1 MDEKPASKTKTLFL
15 WIVIF
20 AIGIVI
26 YGRTRD
32 VDALRHV
39 EYPKF
44 LELVEAGQVGEV
56 EIDSNSLTVTLWET
70 GERYETI
77 GFVDDALQKKLSEH
91 GVRVSYPEHG
101 SSAIIWWLVAGVV
114 VLAILIGVFGKVSAG
129 AQGGVFQ
136 IGKSRARLVEENGT
150 SFEHVGGCEEA
161 KERLGDAIAFL
172 REPALWIDSGV
183 RLPRGILLS
192 GPPGCG
198 KTLLARAVAG
208 ETQVPFY
215 HILASEFVEMFIGV
229 GAARVRDM
237 FEQAKKN
244 APAIVFIDE
253 LDAVGRRRGSGVGSG
268 HDEREQTLN
277 QLLVSLDGFEAN
289 ESVVV
294 IAATNRADILDP
306 ALLRPGRFDVQVE
319 VGRPDEAARLATL
332 AIHTEGK
339 TLSKDVSLERLADR
353 TRGVSGADLENLTN
367 EAGIHAV
374 RRAIAEDA
382 VAEIREEDFERAL
395 ATARERGRE
404 LDELDAVLIE
414 SATQL
419 AQPSGR
425 AVVRIET
432 VDGQSF
438 EGEVVWADGFFVKLR
453 PVPGGETS
461 AHVLVAKSQIREL
474 HALHALEG
482 TAAEDAANVASD
494 LWTGAVPEFA

>member
-306 ALLRPGRFDVQVE
+306 AVRDDSTFRSRWGDPTRPRASRPSRFTRRARRSRRTSRSSDSPIERVASAAPISRTSRTRRE
-319 VGRPDEAARLATL
+319 STPCAARSL
-332 AIHTEGK
+332 K
-339 TLSKDVSLERLADR
+339 TRWRRFVKR
-353 TRGVSGADLENLTN
+353 TSSAPSRRPVR
-367 EAGIHAV
+367 EAG
-374 RRAIAEDA
+374 
-382 VAEIREEDFERAL
+382 
-395 ATARERGRE
+395 
-404 LDELDAVLIE
+404 
-414 SATQL
+414 S
-419 AQPSGR
+419 S
-425 AVVRIET
+425 
-432 VDGQSF
+432 
-438 EGEVVWADGFFVKLR
+438 
-453 PVPGGETS
+453 TS
-461 AHVLVAKSQIREL
+461 S
-474 HALHALEG
+474 
-482 TAAEDAANVASD
+482 T
-494 LWTGAVPEFA
+494 PF